1 MQNENIL
8 LLKPWTNSMGVGGYT
23 YMSKRPDTD
32 ISICVDQYWID
43 LDVYVFGKQKMYD
56 ELVEECLSKLEL
68 SLTSLFY

>member
-23 YMSKRPDTD
+23 HMSKQPDTD
-32 ISICVDQYWID
+32 ISMCVDQYWID

-56 ELVEECLSKLEL
+56 ELVEECLAKLEL